1 MFFLLYLK
9 EIYFLS
15 LSHSKLVQAL
25 AVIQIEEWALL
36 TTEALSH
43 TSDVADVFAIYS
55 FLKSEKDNLG
65 TLPEVEEVV
74 YQHFPH
80 LSVKVFQNYLSVIF
94 GWVESWLAHREMTAK
109 KYEEELFLLE
119 AYNRRGAYKL
129 ADQTYKNLE
138 KKISSATGLDLERE
152 QALARALRAQYFSN
166 NPIKNEQG
174 GALYEKF
181 VMSWLR
187 TTKEHASVWLT
198 ELYNFGAITEYDY
211 SQMIAGIH
219 QILAFLPESPL
230 SAKLDNLVCLWEKND
245 VQVFESL
252 TASLKENQFEEGSFI
267 HTVLTLY
274 LIVKGNTLH
283 AMGQLPNVKAIAQL
297 YELAMESGV
306 LMDKGKISMVRFT
319 NMLSALSA
327 TQSYEWV
334 EKFIN
339 RWINNVITSDLKGSQ
354 NLAHALNC
362 FYHEKYMEVIRLT
375 ALTSY
380 GSQEQKM
387 RALAL
392 HVMALYVLRYDDY
405 ETFKTQLKNFALAVQ
420 RQKNS
425 LNKKQYQGYFNLVDF
440 LKKLDKASRKQIT
453 INLDAYNYLVYRT
466 WCEKMLATKKGLTPL

>member
-1 MFFLLYLK
+1 M
-9 EIYFLS
+9 S
-15 LSHSKLVQAL
+15 LSGSKLVQAL
-25 AVIQIEEWALL
+25 AVIEKDEWALL
-36 TTEALSH
+36 SDEVLKH
-43 TSDVADVFAIYS
+43 TSLNADVFEIFS
-55 FLKSEKDNLG
+55 FLKKEKDNL
-65 TLPEVEEVV
+65 TMLPDVEVV
-74 YQHFPH
+74 VATHFPH
-80 LSVKVFQNYLSVIF
+80 LSVKVFQNHLSVLLD
-94 GWVESWLAHREMTAK
+94 WVETWLCQREMLLQ
-109 KYEEELFLLE
+109 KYEGQLFLLE

-129 ADQTYKNLE
+129 ADQTFKNLE
-138 KKISSATGLDLERE
+138 KKLGASVGLDLVAE
-152 QALARALRAQYFSN
+152 QARSRALRAQYFSN

-174 GALYEKF
+174 GALYEQF

-187 TTKEHASVWLT
+187 STKEHASVWLT

-245 VQVFESL
+245 VEAFESL
-252 TASLKENQFEEGSFI
+252 TTSLKENQFEEGSFI

-283 AMGQLPNVKAIAQL
+283 AMGHLPNVKAIAQL

-327 TQSYEWV
+327 TQSYEWM

-362 FYHEKYMEVIRLT
+362 FYHGKYVEVIRLT

-405 ETFKTQLKNFALAVQ
+405 ETFKTQLRNFALAVQ

-440 LKKLDKASRKQIT
+440 LKKLDKANRKQIQ
-453 INLDAYNYLVYRT
+453 INLETYNYLVYRT
-466 WCEKMLATKKGLTPL
+466 WCEKMLATKKGLSPL

>member
-1 MFFLLYLK
+1 M
-9 EIYFLS
+9 S

-25 AVIQIEEWALL
+25 AVIEKEKWTLL
-36 TTEALSH
+36 TAEVLSH
-43 TSDVADVFAIYS
+43 TSDGADVFAIYS

-65 TLPEVEEVV
+65 SLPEVEEVV
-74 YQHFPH
+74 HQHFPH

-129 ADQTYKNLE
+129 ADQAFNNLG
-138 KKISSATGLDLERE
+138 KKFSTASGLDLEIE
-152 QALARALRAQYFSN
+152 QARARALRAQYFSN

-174 GALYEKF
+174 GALYEQF

-187 TTKEHASVWLT
+187 STKEHASVWLT

-245 VQVFESL
+245 VQAFESL
-252 TASLKENQFEEGSFI
+252 ITSIKENQFEEGSFI

-327 TQSYEWV
+327 TQSFEWV

-339 RWINNVITSDLKGSQ
+339 RWINNVITSDLKGSL

-362 FYHEKYMEVIRLT
+362 FYHEKYMEVIRYT
-375 ALTSY
+375 AHTSY
-380 GSQEQKM
+380 GSQDQKM

-392 HVMALYVLRYDDY
+392 NVMALYVMRYDDY

-420 RQKNS
+420 RQKNN
-425 LNKKQYQGYFNLVDF
+425 LNKKQYFSYFNLVDF
-440 LKKLDKASRKQIT
+440 LKKMDKTDRKSVT
-453 INLDAYNYLVYRT
+453 IDLHSYNYLVYRT
-466 WCEKMLATKKGLTPL
+466 WCEKMMQTKKGLSPPKK